1 MVHISATPLPTTETP
16 SVSEVMK
23 TKKEEDINLDIPHSL
38 IDNSLTNDKNT
49 TMYGKVV
56 KTLQKSLK
64 KLIHCGSQTP
74 ISSLNV
80 VVKNDND
87 VVGIEDEDNDA
98 TVVTDEKDEKLNMAH
113 VSFKKEVITNITQTS
128 TTNTCNNSTISLE
141 DSTTFCYSSSE
152 EEDIDEFNLLENP
165 VSSFIDF
172 DDVTSGTTTATT
184 SAVEM
189 TTNTT
194 TISTT
199 TMTTTSNP
207 LPIIPTNPITTS
219 DSPIS
224 SINTS
229 YDHESSAKRF
239 QKLPLLQGIFKDTF
253 VKPLLEMPHPN
264 DSEKICLL
272 LDLDETL
279 IHSSFTPVENPDLLV
294 PLIFDNEPTRDI
306 YVCKRPGVD
315 QFLKGL
321 EGHFE
326 IVIFTASLSYYADP
340 VIDFLDPTGII
351 KHRLYRESCVSA
363 TGLYSGLYLKD
374 LSRLGRKLDRCL
386 LVDNCPSSFA
396 LQPQNGLSCRSWFSD
411 KEDRELCDRILPI
424 LLNLATSKSVRE
436 WREEHQDIID
446 TPY

>member
-1 MVHISATPLPTTETP
+1 MVHISATPLSATETP
-16 SVSEVMK
+16 SVTAVMK
-23 TKKEEDINLDIPHSL
+23 TNEEEDINLDVPHSL
-38 IDNSLTNDKNT
+38 IDNSLTNVKNN

-74 ISSLNV
+74 VSSLNV
-80 VVKNDND
+80 VDDVDNDND
-87 VVGIEDEDNDA
+87 DDV
-98 TVVTDEKDEKLNMAH
+98 VVTDEKDKLLNKAH
-113 VSFKKEVITNITQTS
+113 VSFKKEVITNITH
-128 TTNTCNNSTISLE
+128 TTTTNSTIFLE
-141 DSTTFCYSSSE
+141 DSSTFCYSSSE
-152 EEDIDEFNLLENP
+152 EEDIDEFNSLESS
-165 VSSFIDF
+165 VSSYIDF
-172 DDVTSGTTTATT
+172 DDVTIGTAAATTTT

-194 TISTT
+194 TTSTT
-199 TMTTTSNP
+199 TNP

-229 YDHESSAKRF
+229 YDHESSAKKF

-253 VKPLLEMPHPN
+253 VKPLLETPHPN

-436 WREEHQDIID
+436 WREEHQEIID